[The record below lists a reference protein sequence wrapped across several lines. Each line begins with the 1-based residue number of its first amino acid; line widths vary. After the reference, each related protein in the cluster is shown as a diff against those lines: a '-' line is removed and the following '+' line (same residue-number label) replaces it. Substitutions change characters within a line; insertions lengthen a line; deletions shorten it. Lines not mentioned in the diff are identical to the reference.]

1 MDFLISL
8 LSGLAGC
15 GVAFFAL
22 FKALK
27 QADRIDTFIS
37 SKLKMPWL
45 AAQLWWFFPLLFL
58 IAAVN
63 LVQMIFTFIDL
74 SIAF

>member
-8 LSGLAGC
+8 LSGLAAY
-15 GVAFFAL
+15 GVVFFAL

-58 IAAVN
+58 IVVVD
-63 LVQMIFTFIDL
+63 LVQMIVTFIDP

>member
-1 MDFLISL
+1 MDFLISFFI
-8 LSGLAGC
+8 GLAAY
-15 GVAFFAL
+15 GVFFFAF

-27 QADRIDTFIS
+27 QADRIDTFIG

-45 AAQLWWFFPLLFL
+45 AAQLWWLFPLLFL
-58 IAAVN
+58 VAVVN
-63 LVQMIFTFIDL
+63 LVQTIVTFIDP